1 MLFVVGL
8 TVIGIA
14 ADISNGLKSAQND
27 TLIPLQAWQ
36 RIHLFY
42 LYIKLIDSGGCAKRM
57 RNHKMVLEL
66 SNMGV
71 GNALTMNIEHHLA
84 VLVYETD

>member
-14 ADISNGLKSAQND
+14 ANISNGLKLVQNNIL
-27 TLIPLQAWQ
+27 TPLQAWQ

-42 LYIKLIDSGGCAKRM
+42 LYMKLIDAGGCAKRM
-57 RNHKMVLEL
+57 RSHRMVLEL
-66 SNMGV
+66 SNMGI